1 MQSILNQIQGIS
13 IGQFSIFAGAGL
25 LGIVFLQGALFITS
39 SVRRALYERRSREM
53 NRRRLELQVA
63 AARLQ
68 CVELEQKKFS
78 WSGYRKFEVTKKVKE
93 GEDIFSFYL
102 SAHDRKPLPS
112 FKPGQYIT
120 FNINIPGMAK
130 SLVRC
135 YSLSDAPRADYY
147 RVTIKRAVPPPDLK
161 DAPVGLVSSFFCD
174 KVQEGQILDV
184 KAPSGGF
191 FLDLAQERPIVLIAG
206 GVGATPMIS
215 MLGALADK
223 RSTREVWFFFG
234 LRNGAEHFERE
245 RLAGIA
251 RDFDNVRLHVCYSR
265 PREKEDVAGRD
276 YHHAERVTGDL
287 LKRLLPSNNYDYYI
301 CGPGA
306 MMKSITDDLKEWG
319 VPEKNIF
326 FEAFGPAS
334 VKKAAAPVPVVP
346 SASAL
351 QVTFSRSGKIV
362 KWDGTGSLL
371 DLAEANGLQ
380 IDAGCR
386 AGNCGSC
393 AIAIKAGTVELL
405 AEHHGAPME
414 EGSCLACIS
423 RPKCDLV
430 VEA

>member
-13 IGQFSIFAGAGL
+13 VGQFSVFAGAGL

-39 SVRRALYERRSREM
+39 SMRRAFYERRARELD
-53 NRRRLELQVA
+53 RRRLELQVTA
-63 AARLQ
+63 AKLQ
-68 CVELEQKKFS
+68 CVELEQKKFG
-78 WSGYRKFEVTKKVKE
+78 WSGYRKFLVSRKVKE
-93 GEDIFSFYL
+93 GEDIYSFYL
-102 SAHDRKPLPS
+102 SSHDRKPLPS

-130 SLVRC
+130 ALVRC
-135 YSLSDAPRADYY
+135 YSLSDSPRPDYY
-147 RVTIKRAVPPPDLK
+147 RVTIKRALPPSELT

-191 FLDLAQERPIVLIAG
+191 FLDLAQDRPIVLIAG

-215 MLGALADK
+215 MLGALVDK
-223 RSTREVWFFFG
+223 RSSREAWFFFG
-234 LRNGAEHFERE
+234 LRNGTEHFEKE
-245 RLAGIA
+245 RLTRMA
-251 RDFDNVRLHVCYSR
+251 RDFDNLRLRICYSR
-265 PREKEDVAGRD
+265 PRDEDVLGRD

-287 LKRLLPSNNYDYYI
+287 LKQLLPSNNYDFYI

-306 MMKSITDDLKEWG
+306 MMKSITDDLKAWG

-334 VKKAAAPVPVVP
+334 VKKSAPMVPVVP

-362 KWDGTGSLL
+362 KWDGSGSLL

-380 IDAGCR
+380 IEAGCR

-393 AIAIKAGTVELL
+393 AIAIKTGSVELL